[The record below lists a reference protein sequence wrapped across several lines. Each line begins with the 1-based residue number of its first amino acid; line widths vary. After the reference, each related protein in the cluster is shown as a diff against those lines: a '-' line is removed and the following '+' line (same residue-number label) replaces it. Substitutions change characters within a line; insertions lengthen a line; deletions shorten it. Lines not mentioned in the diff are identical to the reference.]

1 MPELETGGFKGW
13 WEVKQYLGKDK
24 NGVKQ
29 GKEVFRNM
37 VTGEIHDP
45 GEKGWDGEPPY
56 PTGDLANCRHVS
68 EAYRRNYDFIVWDRE
83 RAPDEDSRREF
94 DVNLAVCQACGH
106 EFAAVYDVYDYAL
119 GEQGK
124 CPQCGQNAAN
134 LKEDRP

>member
-13 WEVKQYLGKDK
+13 WEVRQYLGKDK

-56 PTGDLANCRHVS
+56 PTGDLANCRHIS
-68 EAYRRNYDFIVWDRE
+68 EAYRRNYDLIIWDRD
-83 RAPDEDSRREF
+83 RAPDEGKRREY
-94 DVNLAVCQACGH
+94 DVKEAVCRWCGH
-106 EFAAVYDVYDYAL
+106 EFVALYDVYDYSLQEL
-119 GEQGK
+119 GLCPK
-124 CPQCGQNAAN
+124 CYHASAE
-134 LKEDRP
+134 LKEEN